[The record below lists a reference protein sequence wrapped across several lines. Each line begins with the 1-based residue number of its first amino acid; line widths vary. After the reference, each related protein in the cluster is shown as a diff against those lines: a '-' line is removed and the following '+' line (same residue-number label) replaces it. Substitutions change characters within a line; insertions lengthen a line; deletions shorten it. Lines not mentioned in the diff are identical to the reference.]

1 MISTGAKEENFQE
14 KMMLALN
21 IIENSRIK
29 GPENIHLIKQQG
41 FHQGPQCE
49 RFL

>member
-21 IIENSRIK
+21 IVDNSRIK
-29 GPENIHLIKQQG
+29 DPENVN
-41 FHQGPQCE
+41 
-49 RFL
+49 